1 MLIQLPNGLLDGADL
16 FNYAE
21 IDELRGKQQNYLAD
35 KELVLGNIGHVPKI
49 LCDMVK
55 SLQTKEG
62 MAWKGKIEDAIQ
74 KLPSGDLET
83 ILIKVREN
91 TYGGRFYFEATCTHC
106 GTKQKNLRLDL
117 DKLELDV
124 MPAEELIK
132 SKTVELPKSKKEV
145 ELKPLYMKDL
155 FEVLKITTTK
165 HDELV
170 TSLLSVSIKRL
181 GDKAPVTKNDVD
193 DLPATDLMHLQEEVK
208 NIKLEGSIDTDID
221 VTCSNKD
228 CKKDFKMKLNCYDSD
243 FFDPTRGSP
252 NTTT

>member
-1 MLIQLPNGLLDGADL
+1 MTIQLPNGLLDGSDL

-55 SLQTKEG
+55 SLQTREG

-83 ILIKVREN
+83 ILIKIREK
-91 TYGGRFYFEATCTHC
+91 TYGGRFYHEAVCTHC

-117 DKLELDV
+117 DQLALDV
-124 MPAEELIK
+124 MPVEEMIK
-132 SKTVELPKSKKEV
+132 PKLVQLPKSKKEV
-145 ELKPLYMKDL
+145 ELKPLYMRDL

-170 TSLLSVSIKRL
+170 TSLLSVSIKRM
-181 GDKAPVTKNDVD
+181 GDKAPVSKDDVD
-193 DLPATDLMHLQEEVK
+193 DLPATDLMHLQKEAESM
-208 NIKLEGSIDTDID
+208 KLEGGIDTDID
-221 VTCSNKD
+221 VVCNNKD
-228 CKKDFKMKLNCYDSD
+228 CKKEFRMKLNCYDSD